1 MHDYLAAVGFYGK
14 EQYKEIIAEAIESP
28 DEEARTRNEDGTSII
43 QCNKK
48 YGEHFGISVVGEINQ
63 RGYIDVEY
71 CYPYVTGENPMYQEI
86 QVEKYSDKN
95 AYAGVFESIHI
106 GIPVI
111 FCVQN
116 FVHYLNMR
124 KYKDLFPMVNN
135 VVLSAL
141 SVEAMIILS
150 VQKDPRQA
158 AKEIRINHKY
168 DRLVQEARK
177 GDMEAIENLTLE
189 DMDLY
194 SQISKRTKKEDVL
207 TIVDSYWMPYGI
219 ETDKYSILGT
229 IVQVKEEINKKT
241 FEQIYYLSIICNS
254 MSVQVCINKTH
265 LFGEPKVGRRF
276 KGIIWLQ
283 GNLDYI

>member
-1 MHDYLAAVGFYGK
+1 MHDYLSAIGFYGRT
-14 EQYKEIIAEAIESP
+14 QYREIIAETIENP
-28 DEEARTRNEDGTSII
+28 DEESRTRNEDGTSIV
-43 QCNKK
+43 QYNRK
-48 YGEHFGISVVGEINQ
+48 YGEHFGISVVGEINE
-63 RGYIDVEY
+63 RGYMDIEY
-71 CYPYVTGENPMYQEI
+71 CYPYVVGESPVYQET

-111 FCVQN
+111 FYVQN

-135 VVLSAL
+135 VILSAL
-141 SVEAMIILS
+141 SIDGMVILS
-150 VQKDPRQA
+150 IQKDPRQA
-158 AKEIRINHKY
+158 AKELKINHKY

-177 GDMEAIENLTLE
+177 GDMEAIETLTLE

-229 IVQVKEEINKKT
+229 IVQVRQEVNQKTLEEIY
-241 FEQIYYLSIICNS
+241 FLSVICNS
-254 MSVQVCINKTH
+254 TDIQVCINKRD
-265 LFGEPKVGRRF
+265 LLGEPKVGRRF
-276 KGIIWLQ
+276 KGVIWLQ